1 MTEEKKENQNVSVFA
16 RSDISLES
24 DPLEE
29 IFALN
34 LGDFVSEHLISDE
47 LIQKISKTNV
57 DKLSSLKNQL
67 KELISIYSIDNTLK
81 ILGFSSKEDY
91 VIYNSIAK
99 TIKQMLEID
108 ACHIFLSKENAMGL
122 NTTKNDLLLVG
133 SSLRFNDDI
142 YEAEIGY
149 RLTDKSYVSLAYNK
163 QQEIEIQDSEDD
175 DEFRPILLLGE
186 AKVRYYFA
194 VPMYNN
200 MEKVGV
206 IVVENYNTKK
216 LSQEFKEL
224 LCVTARLFA
233 TSMSLEKLTEKT
245 DELINKPDITAIEL
259 QNNRAELTALIGD
272 LSSEQQWFVE
282 NLAKAVDA
290 KSSFKNNY
298 SHVVADLAREI
309 SAELGLNEKTKD
321 LIYYAAL
328 LRNIG
333 KITLPEELFNKK
345 EKLSKEDWEKL
356 QNHPNVGVSILM
368 SINFLSEVVP
378 YINYHK
384 ERWDGNGEPEGLK
397 GRSIPLGSRIIA
409 IADAYSALVSDR
421 SYRKALDAEK
431 AVEIL
436 KDEAGIKWDP
446 ELVDVLINMQNRSI
460 MQNFNK

>member
-1 MTEEKKENQNVSVFA
+1 MTDEKKDNKSVSVFS
-16 RSDISLES
+16 RSDISLET

-47 LIQKISKTNV
+47 LVQKISRHSV
-57 DKLSSLKNQL
+57 DKSVSLKNQL

-108 ACHIFLSKENAMGL
+108 ACHIFLSKDNAMGL
-122 NTTKNDLLLVG
+122 NTTQNDLLLVG
-133 SSLRFNDDI
+133 SSLNFKDDI

-149 RLTDKSYVSLAYNK
+149 KYNDESSVSAAFNSNKSV
-163 QQEIEIQDSEDD
+163 EIKDCQKDD
-175 DEFRPILLLGE
+175 DFKQILLLGE
-186 AKVRYYFA
+186 DKTRYYLA
-194 VPMYNN
+194 VPMFNN
-200 MEKVGV
+200 MERVGV
-206 IVVENYNTKK
+206 IVVENYSEKT
-216 LSQEFKEL
+216 LSSEFIEL
-224 LCVTARLFA
+224 LTITARLFA
-233 TSMSLEKLTEKT
+233 TSMSLEKLTEET
-245 DELINKPDITAIEL
+245 DKLINQDDVTISQL

-272 LSSEQQWFVE
+272 LSTEQQWFVE

-290 KSSFKNNY
+290 KSNFKNNF
-298 SHVVADLAREI
+298 SQDVADLSKEI
-309 SAELGLNEKTKD
+309 STKLGLNEKTKD

-384 ERWDGNGEPEGLK
+384 ERWDGKGEPEGLK
-397 GRSIPLGSRIIA
+397 GQSIPLGSRIVA
-409 IADAYSALVSDR
+409 LADAYCAMTSDR
-421 SYRKALDAEK
+421 IYRNAMDKSKAL
-431 AVEIL
+431 EII
-436 KDEAGIKWDP
+436 KSESGIKWDP
-446 ELVDVLINMQNRSI
+446 ELVDVLIKLKS
-460 MQNFNK
+460 

>member
-1 MTEEKKENQNVSVFA
+1 MTDEKKDNKSVSVFS

-47 LIQKISKTNV
+47 LVQKISRHSV
-57 DKLSSLKNQL
+57 DKSVSLKNQL

-108 ACHIFLSKENAMGL
+108 ACHIFLSKDNAMGL
-122 NTTKNDLLLVG
+122 NTTQNDLLLVG
-133 SSLRFNDDI
+133 SSLNFKDDI

-149 RLTDKSYVSLAYNK
+149 KYNDESSVSTAFNSNKSV
-163 QQEIEIQDSEDD
+163 EIKDCQKDD
-175 DEFRPILLLGE
+175 DFKQILLLGE
-186 AKVRYYFA
+186 DKTRYYLA
-194 VPMYNN
+194 VPMFNN
-200 MEKVGV
+200 MERVGV
-206 IVVENYNTKK
+206 IVVENYSEKT
-216 LSQEFKEL
+216 LSSEFIEL
-224 LCVTARLFA
+224 LTITARLFA
-233 TSMSLEKLTEKT
+233 TSMSLEKLTEET
-245 DELINKPDITAIEL
+245 DKLINQDDVTISQL

-272 LSSEQQWFVE
+272 LSTEQQWFVE

-290 KSSFKNNY
+290 KSNFKNNF
-298 SHVVADLAREI
+298 SQDVADLSKEI
-309 SAELGLNEKTKD
+309 STKLGLNEKTKD

-384 ERWDGNGEPEGLK
+384 ERWDGKGEPEGLK
-397 GRSIPLGSRIIA
+397 GHSIPLGSRIVA
-409 IADAYSALVSDR
+409 LADAYCAMTSDR
-421 SYRKALDAEK
+421 IYRNAMDKSKAL
-431 AVEIL
+431 EII
-436 KDEAGIKWDP
+436 KSESGIKWDP
-446 ELVDVLINMQNRSI
+446 ELVDVLIKLKN
-460 MQNFNK
+460 

>member
-1 MTEEKKENQNVSVFA
+1 MTEEKKENKNVSVFA
-16 RSDISLES
+16 RSEISLES

-34 LGDFVSEHLISDE
+34 LGDFISEHLISDE
-47 LIQKISKTNV
+47 LVQKISRTSV
-57 DKLSSLKNQL
+57 DKSESLKKQL

-91 VIYNSIAK
+91 VIYNAIAK

-108 ACHIFLSKENAMGL
+108 TCHVFLSKDNAMGL

-133 SSLRFNDDI
+133 SSLNFNDDI

-149 RLTDKSYVSLAYNK
+149 TLNDGSYVSYSYVN
-163 QQEIEIQDSEDD
+163 SEEVEVKDCQSDD
-175 DEFRPILLLGE
+175 NFRPILLLGE
-186 AKVRYYFA
+186 DKIKYYLA

-206 IVVENYNTKK
+206 IVVENYSDKK
-216 LSQEFKEL
+216 LSDEFIDL
-224 LCVTARLFA
+224 LSITARLFA
-233 TSMSLEKLTEKT
+233 TSMTLEKLTTET
-245 DELINKPDITAIEL
+245 DKLINIEDVSLSQL

-282 NLAKAVDA
+282 HLAKAVDA
-290 KSSFKNNY
+290 KSNFKNNY
-298 SHVVADLAREI
+298 SHEVADLAREL
-309 SAELGLNEKTKD
+309 STALGLNEKTKD

-345 EKLSKEDWEKL
+345 EKLSQEDWEKL

-384 ERWDGNGEPEGLK
+384 ERWDGKGEPEGLK
-397 GRSIPLGSRIIA
+397 GYSIPLGSRIIA
-409 IADAYSALVSDR
+409 LADAYSAMISERTYR
-421 SYRKALDAEK
+421 SAMSEAKAM
-431 AVEIL
+431 EII
-436 KDEAGIKWDP
+436 KSEAGTKWDP
-446 ELVDVLINMQNRSI
+446 ELVDVLINLKHLS
-460 MQNFNK
+460 

>member
-1 MTEEKKENQNVSVFA
+1 MTEEKKENKNVSVFA
-16 RSDISLES
+16 RSKISLES

-34 LGDFVSEHLISDE
+34 LGDFISEHLISDE
-47 LIQKISKTNV
+47 LIQKISRTNV
-57 DKLSSLKNQL
+57 DKSDCLKKQL

-81 ILGFSSKEDY
+81 ILGFSSKDDY

-122 NTTKNDLLLVG
+122 DTTKNDLILVG
-133 SSLRFNDDI
+133 SSLNFNNDI

-149 RLTDKSYVSLAYNK
+149 NFNDESYVSKAFIKSKTVEVKDCSNDPDFK
-163 QQEIEIQDSEDD
+163 SV
-175 DEFRPILLLGE
+175 LLLNE
-186 AKVRYYFA
+186 DKVEYYLA

-206 IVVENYNTKK
+206 IVVENYSHKK
-216 LSQEFKEL
+216 LSKEFIEL
-224 LCVTARLFA
+224 LSITARLFA
-233 TSMSLEKLTEKT
+233 TSMSLEKMTEET
-245 DELINKPDITAIEL
+245 GNLIVQENITISQL
-259 QNNRAELTALIGD
+259 QNCRAELTALIGD
-272 LSSEQQWFVE
+272 LSSEQQCFVE

-290 KSSFKNNY
+290 KSNFKNNY
-298 SHVVADLAREI
+298 SHEVADLAREL
-309 SAELGLNEKTKD
+309 STELGLNEKTKD

-384 ERWDGNGEPEGLK
+384 ERWDGKGEPEGLK
-397 GRSIPLGSRIIA
+397 GYSIPLGSRIIA
-409 IADAYSALVSDR
+409 LADAYSALISER
-421 SYRKALDAEK
+421 TYRKALSNEDAIKIIQSES
-431 AVEIL
+431 
-436 KDEAGIKWDP
+436 GSKWDP
-446 ELVDVLINMQNRSI
+446 ELVKVLIELKS
-460 MQNFNK
+460 K

>member
-1 MTEEKKENQNVSVFA
+1 MAEEKKENKNVSVFA
-16 RSDISLES
+16 RSEISLES

-34 LGDFVSEHLISDE
+34 LGDFISEHLISDD
-47 LIQKISKTNV
+47 LVQKISRTKV
-57 DKLSSLKNQL
+57 DKRDSLKNQL
-67 KELISIYSIDNTLK
+67 KELIAIYSIDNTLK
-81 ILGFSSKEDY
+81 ILGFSDKEDFK
-91 VIYNSIAK
+91 IYNAIAK

-108 ACHIFLSKENAMGL
+108 ACHVFLSKEHAMGL

-149 RLTDKSYVSLAYNK
+149 RYGDGSYVSTSFNEKKEVEIKDCDKDENFK
-163 QQEIEIQDSEDD
+163 Q
-175 DEFRPILLLGE
+175 ILLLNE
-186 AKVRYYFA
+186 DKAKYYLA
-194 VPMYNN
+194 VPMFNN

-206 IVVENYNTKK
+206 IVVENYDA
-216 LSQEFKEL
+216 KEL
-224 LCVTARLFA
+224 STEFIELLTITARLFA
-233 TSMSLEKLTEKT
+233 TSMSLEKLTEET
-245 DELINKPDITAIEL
+245 QALINDENVTVSQL

-290 KSSFKNNY
+290 KSNFKNNY
-298 SHVVADLAREI
+298 SHDVANLARELSTEI
-309 SAELGLNEKTKD
+309 GLNEKTKD

-333 KITLPEELFNKK
+333 KITLPEELINKK
-345 EKLSKEDWEKL
+345 EKLSKEDWEQL

-384 ERWDGNGEPEGLK
+384 ERWDGTGEPEGLK
-397 GRSIPLGSRIIA
+397 GRSIPFGSRIVGL
-409 IADAYSALVSDR
+409 ADAYCAMTSERTYRNALSNA
-421 SYRKALDAEK
+421 KAL
-431 AVEIL
+431 EIIQS
-436 KDEAGIKWDP
+436 EAGTKWDP
-446 ELVDVLINMQNRSI
+446 ELVEVLVDIKNQ
-460 MQNFNK
+460 

>member
-1 MTEEKKENQNVSVFA
+1 MSEEKKENKNVSVFA
-16 RSDISLES
+16 RSEISLES

-34 LGDFVSEHLISDE
+34 LGDFISEHLISDE
-47 LIQKISKTNV
+47 LVQKISRTSV
-57 DKLSSLKNQL
+57 DKLESLKNQL
-67 KELISIYSIDNTLK
+67 KELIAIYSIDNTLK

-91 VIYNSIAK
+91 IIYNAIAK

-108 ACHIFLSKENAMGL
+108 ACHVFLSKENAMGL
-122 NTTKNDLLLVG
+122 NTTKNDILLVG
-133 SSLRFNDDI
+133 SSLNFNDDI

-149 RLTDKSYVSLAYNK
+149 KFDDESYVSFSFNNK
-163 QQEIEIQDSEDD
+163 KEVEVKDCSKDD
-175 DEFRPILLLGE
+175 DFKPILLLNE
-186 AKVRYYFA
+186 DKVKYYLA

-206 IVVENYNTKK
+206 IVVENYKEKK
-216 LSQEFKEL
+216 LSDEFIEL
-224 LCVTARLFA
+224 LTVTARLFA
-233 TSMSLEKLTEKT
+233 TSMSLEKLTEETNK
-245 DELINKPDITAIEL
+245 LINLEDVTVSQL

-282 NLAKAVDA
+282 DLAKAVDA
-290 KSSFKNNY
+290 KSNFKNNY
-298 SHVVADLAREI
+298 SHDVADLAREI
-309 SAELGLNEKTKD
+309 STALGLNEKTKD

-378 YINYHK
+378 YITYHK
-384 ERWDGNGEPEGLK
+384 ERWDGAGEPEGLK
-397 GRSIPLGSRIIA
+397 GMSIPLGSRIIA
-409 IADAYSALVSDR
+409 IADAYSAMTSDR
-421 SYRKALDAEK
+421 TYRDALSKEKAL
-431 AVEIL
+431 EIM
-436 KDEAGIKWDP
+436 ESESGIKWDP
-446 ELVDVLINMQNRSI
+446 ALVKVLIDL
-460 MQNFNK
+460 KK

>member
-1 MTEEKKENQNVSVFA
+1 MTEEKKDNKNVSVFA
-16 RSDISLES
+16 RSEISLES

-34 LGDFVSEHLISDE
+34 LGDFISEHLISDE
-47 LIQKISKTNV
+47 LIQKISRTNV
-57 DKLSSLKNQL
+57 DKSDSLKKQL

-91 VIYNSIAK
+91 IIYNAIAK

-108 ACHIFLSKENAMGL
+108 ACHVFLSKDHAMGL

-133 SSLRFNDDI
+133 SSLNFNDDI
-142 YEAEIGY
+142 YESEIGY
-149 RLTDKSYVSLAYNK
+149 KYNDGSYVSEAFKNK
-163 QQEIEIQDSEDD
+163 IEIEIKDCTK
-175 DEFRPILLLGE
+175 DENFKQILLLSE
-186 AKVRYYFA
+186 DKVKYYLA

-200 MEKVGV
+200 MNKVGV
-206 IVVENYNTKK
+206 IVVENYSEKN
-216 LSQEFKEL
+216 LSEEFIDL
-224 LCVTARLFA
+224 LSITARLFA
-233 TSMSLEKLTEKT
+233 TSMSLEKLTEETQK
-245 DELINKPDITAIEL
+245 LIDSPEVTISQL

-282 NLAKAVDA
+282 DLAKAVDA
-290 KSSFKNNY
+290 KSNFKNNY
-298 SHVVADLAREI
+298 SHDVADLAREI
-309 SAELGLNEKTKD
+309 STQIGLNEKTKD

-397 GRSIPLGSRIIA
+397 GRSIPFGSRIVG
-409 IADAYSALVSDR
+409 IADAYCAMTSERTYRNALSKE
-421 SYRKALDAEK
+421 KAL
-431 AVEIL
+431 EIIQS
-436 KDEAGIKWDP
+436 EAGIKWDP
-446 ELVDVLINMQNRSI
+446 ELVEILTELK
-460 MQNFNK
+460 NK

>member
-1 MTEEKKENQNVSVFA
+1 MTEEKKDNKSVSVFA
-16 RSDISLES
+16 RSEISLES

-34 LGDFVSEHLISDE
+34 LGDFISEHLISDE
-47 LIQKISKTNV
+47 LIQKISRTKV

-67 KELISIYSIDNTLK
+67 RELISIYSIDNTLK

-91 VIYNSIAK
+91 VIYNAIAK

-108 ACHIFLSKENAMGL
+108 ACHVFLSKDNAMGL

-133 SSLRFNDDI
+133 SSLNFNDDI

-149 RLTDKSYVSLAYNK
+149 KY
-163 QQEIEIQDSEDD
+163 D
-175 DEFRPILLLGE
+175 DESSVSYAFAKSEIVEIKDCSNDLDFKSILMLNE
-186 AKVRYYFA
+186 DKVKYYLA

-206 IVVENYNTKK
+206 IVVENYSNKQLTK
-216 LSQEFKEL
+216 EFIEL
-224 LCVTARLFA
+224 LSITARLFA
-233 TSMSLEKLTEKT
+233 TSMSLEKLTEET
-245 DELINKPDITAIEL
+245 DKLINQEDVTISQL

-272 LSSEQQWFVE
+272 LSSEQQCFVE

-290 KSSFKNNY
+290 KSNFKNNY
-298 SHVVADLAREI
+298 SHEVADLAREI
-309 SAELGLNEKTKD
+309 STSLGLNEKTKD

-345 EKLSKEDWEKL
+345 EKLSNEDWEKL

-384 ERWDGNGEPEGLK
+384 ERWDGKGEPEGLK
-397 GRSIPLGSRIIA
+397 GHSIPLGSRIIA
-409 IADAYSALVSDR
+409 LADAYMAMTSDR
-421 SYRKALDAEK
+421 TYRDALSEEK
-431 AVEIL
+431 AIEVIKSES
-436 KDEAGIKWDP
+436 GIKWDP
-446 ELVDVLINMQNRSI
+446 ELVEVLLKLK
-460 MQNFNK
+460 NKED

>member
-1 MTEEKKENQNVSVFA
+1 MSEEKKENKNVSVFA
-16 RSDISLES
+16 RSEISLES

-34 LGDFVSEHLISDE
+34 LGDFLSEHLISDE
-47 LIQKISKTNV
+47 LVEKISNTNV
-57 DKLSSLKNQL
+57 DKLDSLKKQL

-91 VIYNSIAK
+91 IIYNAIAK

-108 ACHIFLSKENAMGL
+108 ACHVFLSKENAMGL

-133 SSLRFNDDI
+133 SSLNFNDDI

-149 RLTDKSYVSLAYNK
+149 SYTDESYVAKAYNDK
-163 QQEIEIQDSEDD
+163 KAVIVNDCTN
-175 DEFRPILLLGE
+175 DENFKPILLLNE
-186 AKVRYYFA
+186 DKVKYYLA
-194 VPMYNN
+194 VPMFNN

-206 IVVENYNTKK
+206 IVVENYSDKK
-216 LSQEFKEL
+216 LSDEFIDL
-224 LCVTARLFA
+224 LSVTARLFA
-233 TSMSLEKLTEKT
+233 TSMNLKKLTEETEK
-245 DELINKPDITAIEL
+245 LINQEDVSVLQL

-282 NLAKAVDA
+282 DLAKAVDA

-298 SHVVADLAREI
+298 SKDVANLARELSTAI
-309 SAELGLNEKTKD
+309 GLNEKTKD

-333 KITLPEELFNKK
+333 KVTLPEELFNKK
-345 EKLSKEDWEKL
+345 EKLSQEDWDKL

-384 ERWDGNGEPEGLK
+384 ERWDGKGEPEGLK
-397 GRSIPLGSRIIA
+397 GMSIPLGSRVVA
-409 IADAYSALVSDR
+409 LADAYSAITSDR
-421 SYRKALDAEK
+421 TYRKALSKEK
-431 AVEIL
+431 ALEIIQS
-436 KDEAGIKWDP
+436 EAGIKWDP
-446 ELVDVLINMQNRSI
+446 ELVEILTELKNE
-460 MQNFNK
+460 

>member
-1 MTEEKKENQNVSVFA
+1 MAEEKKEKKNVSVFA
-16 RSDISLES
+16 RSEISLES

-34 LGDFVSEHLISDE
+34 LGDFLSEYLISDE
-47 LIQKISKTNV
+47 LVQKISKTSV
-57 DKLSSLKNQL
+57 DKHEGIKKQL

-81 ILGFSSKEDY
+81 VLGFNNKEDY
-91 VIYNSIAK
+91 IIYNSIAK

-108 ACHIFLSKENAMGL
+108 ACHIFLAKENILGFNAS
-122 NTTKNDLLLVG
+122 KNDLILVG
-133 SSLRFNDDI
+133 SSLSFNDEI
-142 YEAEIGY
+142 YDSGIGY
-149 RLTDKSYVSLAYNK
+149 RFTDGSYVSEAYNNSK
-163 QQEIEIQDSEDD
+163 KIEILNCSNDD
-175 DEFRPILLLGE
+175 NFKPVLFLGE
-186 AKVRYYFA
+186 DKVKYYLA
-194 VPMYNN
+194 VPMFNN

-206 IVVENYNTKK
+206 IVVENYNEKK
-216 LSQEFKEL
+216 LSDEFIEL
-224 LCVTARLFA
+224 LTVTSRLFA
-233 TSMSLEKLTEKT
+233 TSMNLKKLTEET
-245 DELINKPDITAIEL
+245 ELLLNQENITMIQL
-259 QNNRAELTALIGD
+259 QNKRAELTSLIGD

-298 SHVVADLAREI
+298 SHDAADLAREI
-309 SAELGLNEKTKD
+309 SATIGLNEKTKD

-384 ERWDGNGEPEGLK
+384 ERWDGKGEPEGLK

-409 IADAYSALVSDR
+409 IADAYCAMITDR
-421 SYRKALDAEK
+421 KYRKALTNKEALD
-431 AVEIL
+431 IL
-436 KDEAGIKWDP
+436 KSEAGIKWDP
-446 ELVDVLINMQNRSI
+446 ELIDVFVKMKQ
-460 MQNFNK
+460 

>member
-1 MTEEKKENQNVSVFA
+1 MTDEKKDNKSVSVFS
-16 RSDISLES
+16 RSDISLET

-47 LIQKISKTNV
+47 LVQKISRHSV
-57 DKLSSLKNQL
+57 DKSVSLKNQL

-108 ACHIFLSKENAMGL
+108 ACHIFLSKDNAMGL
-122 NTTKNDLLLVG
+122 NTTQNDLLLVG
-133 SSLRFNDDI
+133 SSLNFKDDI

-149 RLTDKSYVSLAYNK
+149 KYNDESSVSTAFNSNKSV
-163 QQEIEIQDSEDD
+163 EIKDCQKDD
-175 DEFRPILLLGE
+175 DFKQILLLGE
-186 AKVRYYFA
+186 DKTRYYLA
-194 VPMYNN
+194 VPMFNN
-200 MEKVGV
+200 MERVGV
-206 IVVENYNTKK
+206 IVVENYSEKT
-216 LSQEFKEL
+216 LSSEFIEL
-224 LCVTARLFA
+224 LTITARLFA
-233 TSMSLEKLTEKT
+233 TSMSLEKLTEETGK
-245 DELINKPDITAIEL
+245 LINQDDVTISQL

-272 LSSEQQWFVE
+272 LSTEQQWFVE

-290 KSSFKNNY
+290 KSNFKNNF
-298 SHVVADLAREI
+298 SQDVADLSKEI
-309 SAELGLNEKTKD
+309 STKLGLNEKTKD

-384 ERWDGNGEPEGLK
+384 ERWDGKGEPEGLK
-397 GRSIPLGSRIIA
+397 GQSIPLGSRIIA
-409 IADAYSALVSDR
+409 LADAYCAMTSDR
-421 SYRKALDAEK
+421 IYRNAMDKSKAL
-431 AVEIL
+431 EII
-436 KDEAGIKWDP
+436 KSESGIKWDP
-446 ELVDVLINMQNRSI
+446 ELVDVLIKLKS
-460 MQNFNK
+460 

>member
-1 MTEEKKENQNVSVFA
+1 MTEEKKENKNVSVFA
-16 RSDISLES
+16 RSEISLES

-34 LGDFVSEHLISDE
+34 LGDFISEHLISDD
-47 LIQKISKTNV
+47 LVQKISRTNV
-57 DKLSSLKNQL
+57 DKLESIKKQL

-81 ILGFSSKEDY
+81 ILGFSNKEDY
-91 VIYNSIAK
+91 IIYNAIAK

-108 ACHIFLSKENAMGL
+108 ACHVFLSKDNAMGL

-133 SSLRFNDDI
+133 SSLQFNDDI

-149 RLTDKSYVSLAYNK
+149 KKDDGSYVSKAFNTK
-163 QQEIEIQDSEDD
+163 SEIEIKDCTKD
-175 DEFRPILLLGE
+175 DEFKPILLLSE
-186 AKVRYYFA
+186 DKIKYYLA
-194 VPMYNN
+194 VPMFNN

-206 IVVENYNTKK
+206 IVVENYTEKT
-216 LSQEFKEL
+216 LSAEFIEL
-224 LCVTARLFA
+224 LSITARLFA
-233 TSMSLEKLTEKT
+233 TSMSLEKLTEETEK
-245 DELINKPDITAIEL
+245 LINDPEVAISQL

-290 KSSFKNNY
+290 KSNFKNNY
-298 SHVVADLAREI
+298 SHDVAELAKEI
-309 SAELGLNEKTKD
+309 STEIGLNEKTKD

-384 ERWDGNGEPEGLK
+384 ERWDGQGEPEGLQ
-397 GRSIPLGSRIIA
+397 GRSIPFGSRIVG
-409 IADAYSALVSDR
+409 IADAYCAMTSERTYRNALSNA
-421 SYRKALDAEK
+421 KAL
-431 AVEIL
+431 EIIQS
-436 KDEAGIKWDP
+436 ESGVKWDP
-446 ELVDVLINMQNRSI
+446 ELVEVLVDLK
-460 MQNFNK
+460 NK

>member
-1 MTEEKKENQNVSVFA
+1 MTEEKKDNKNVSVFS
-16 RSDISLES
+16 RSELSLES

-34 LGDFVSEHLISDE
+34 LGDFISEHLISDE
-47 LIQKISKTNV
+47 LVQKISRTNV
-57 DKLSSLKNQL
+57 DKSDSLKKQL

-91 VIYNSIAK
+91 IIYNAIAK

-108 ACHIFLSKENAMGL
+108 ACHIFLSKDNAMGL
-122 NTTKNDLLLVG
+122 NTTKNDILLVG
-133 SSLRFNDDI
+133 SSLQFNDDI
-142 YEAEIGY
+142 YESEIGY
-149 RLTDKSYVSLAYNK
+149 KYEDGSYVAEAFKNK
-163 QQEIEIQDSEDD
+163 TEIEVKDCTKDD
-175 DEFRPILLLGE
+175 NFKQILLLSE
-186 AKVRYYFA
+186 DRVRYYLA
-194 VPMYNN
+194 VPMFNN

-206 IVVENYNTKK
+206 IVVENYSEKA
-216 LSQEFKEL
+216 LSEEFKEL
-224 LCVTARLFA
+224 LSITARLFA
-233 TSMSLEKLTEKT
+233 TSMSLEKLTEDT
-245 DELINKPDITAIEL
+245 EHLINMPDVSISQL

-290 KSSFKNNY
+290 KSNFKNNY
-298 SHVVADLAREI
+298 SHDVADLAKEL
-309 SAELGLNEKTKD
+309 STTLGLNEKTKD

-384 ERWDGNGEPEGLK
+384 ERWDGKGEPEGLK

-409 IADAYSALVSDR
+409 IADAYSAMTSER
-421 SYRKALDAEK
+421 TYRNAMSKEKAL
-431 AVEIL
+431 EIIQS
-436 KDEAGIKWDP
+436 EASIKWDP
-446 ELVDVLINMQNRSI
+446 ELVEVLTELK
-460 MQNFNK
+460 NK

>member
-1 MTEEKKENQNVSVFA
+1 MSEEKKENKNVSVFA
-16 RSDISLES
+16 RSEISLES

-34 LGDFVSEHLISDE
+34 LGDFLSEHLISDE
-47 LIQKISKTNV
+47 LVEKISHTNI
-57 DKLSSLKNQL
+57 DKLDSLKKQL

-91 VIYNSIAK
+91 IIYNAIAK

-108 ACHIFLSKENAMGL
+108 ACHVFLSKENAMGL

-133 SSLRFNDDI
+133 SSLNFNDDI

-149 RLTDKSYVSLAYNK
+149 KYTDESYVAKAYNEK
-163 QQEIEIQDSEDD
+163 KAVVVNDCTTDD
-175 DEFRPILLLGE
+175 NFKPILLLSE
-186 AKVRYYFA
+186 DKVKYYLA
-194 VPMYNN
+194 VPMFNN

-206 IVVENYNTKK
+206 IVVENY
-216 LSQEFKEL
+216 SDKEL
-224 LCVTARLFA
+224 SDEFIDLLSVTARLFA
-233 TSMSLEKLTEKT
+233 TSMNLKKLTEETEK
-245 DELINKPDITAIEL
+245 LINQEDVSVLQL

-282 NLAKAVDA
+282 DLAKAVDA

-298 SHVVADLAREI
+298 SQDVANLARELSTAI
-309 SAELGLNEKTKD
+309 GLNEKTKD

-333 KITLPEELFNKK
+333 KVTLPEELFNKK
-345 EKLSKEDWEKL
+345 EKLSQEDWDKL

-384 ERWDGNGEPEGLK
+384 ERWDGKGEPEGLK
-397 GRSIPLGSRIIA
+397 GMSIPLGSRVVA
-409 IADAYSALVSDR
+409 LADAYSAITSDR
-421 SYRKALDAEK
+421 TYRKALSKEK
-431 AVEIL
+431 ALEIIQS
-436 KDEAGIKWDP
+436 ESGIKWDP
-446 ELVDVLINMQNRSI
+446 ELVEILTELK
-460 MQNFNK
+460 NK

>member
-1 MTEEKKENQNVSVFA
+1 MSEEKKENKNVSVFA
-16 RSDISLES
+16 RSEISLES

-34 LGDFVSEHLISDE
+34 LGDFISEHLISDD
-47 LIQKISKTNV
+47 LVQKISRTKV
-57 DKLSSLKNQL
+57 DKKESLKKQL
-67 KELISIYSIDNTLK
+67 KELIAIYSIDNTLK
-81 ILGFSSKEDY
+81 ILGFSDKEDFK
-91 VIYNSIAK
+91 IYNAIAK

-108 ACHIFLSKENAMGL
+108 ACHIFLSKEHAMGL

-149 RLTDKSYVSLAYNK
+149 CYDDGSYVSESYKNK
-163 QQEIEIQDSEDD
+163 RSVEIKDCNKDD
-175 DEFRPILLLGE
+175 NFKEILLLNE
-186 AKVRYYFA
+186 DKVKYYLA
-194 VPMYNN
+194 VPMFNN

-206 IVVENYNTKK
+206 IVVENYE
-216 LSQEFKEL
+216 SKEL
-224 LCVTARLFA
+224 SEEFIELLTITARLFA
-233 TSMSLEKLTEKT
+233 TSMSLEKLTSET
-245 DELINKPDITAIEL
+245 EQLINDEEVTVSQL

-290 KSSFKNNY
+290 KSNFKNNY
-298 SHVVADLAREI
+298 SHDVADLARELSTEI
-309 SAELGLNEKTKD
+309 GLNEKTKD

-345 EKLSKEDWEKL
+345 EKLSAEDWEKL

-384 ERWDGNGEPEGLK
+384 ERWDGKGEPEGLK
-397 GRSIPLGSRIIA
+397 GRSIPFGSRIVGLS
-409 IADAYSALVSDR
+409 DAYCAMTSERTYRNALSTA
-421 SYRKALDAEK
+421 KAL
-431 AVEIL
+431 EIIQS
-436 KDEAGIKWDP
+436 EAGIKWDP
-446 ELVDVLINMQNRSI
+446 ELVEVLVDIK
-460 MQNFNK
+460 NK